1 MSFDIVEHTRRVAWL
16 ADLSEEHFRDQLR
29 RIVSTFIDLDLEP
42 VDPFIIAHEFA
53 PLLFIHF
60 LDSNLV

>member
-29 RIVSTFIDLDLEP
+29 RIVSILTDLDL
-42 VDPFIIAHEFA
+42 D
-53 PLLFIHF
+53 
-60 LDSNLV
+60 NL